1 MLDVYCPAD
10 LVLPDDSYMHECT
23 RVVVTASA
31 TSELAFELAL
41 AVHQLK
47 TELQA
52 SGIKGKLVQADTRQ
66 VFSFTQ
72 AEVFTLYVISLIMSA
87 LKTHDSM
94 SLLTLKFALASSL
107 LRQSAIELKLSHTTQ
122 NGLNSR

>member
-1 MLDVYCPAD
+1 
-10 LVLPDDSYMHECT
+10 MHECT

-94 SLLTLKFALASSL
+94 SLLTLKFALASPL
-107 LRQSAIELKLSHTTQ
+107 WRQSAIELKLSHTIQ